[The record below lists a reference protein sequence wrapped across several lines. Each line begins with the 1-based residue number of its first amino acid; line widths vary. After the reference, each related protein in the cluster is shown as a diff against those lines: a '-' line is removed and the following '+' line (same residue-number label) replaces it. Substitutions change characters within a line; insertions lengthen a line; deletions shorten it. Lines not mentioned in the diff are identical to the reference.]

1 MIDPITLEVVKNS
14 LIEISEE
21 MGVAL
26 KRASYSPN
34 IKERNDFSCA
44 LFREDSR
51 MISQAEHLPVHLGSM
66 IFSVKQAL
74 EDFGIENIEDGD
86 IVVLNDPY
94 RGGTHLPD
102 ITLIAPIYYNGE
114 LVAFSA
120 NRAHHAD
127 IGGISPGS
135 MCGTSTEVCQ
145 EGVRIPP
152 VKLYQ
157 KEKPV
162 DDIFKL
168 ILAQVRTPHERIGD
182 LRAQAAA
189 NLIAKRRTVD
199 LIEKYGLDIVRE
211 CTEELMNYSERKT
224 RAEIEEIPDG
234 EYTFTDYMEGDGIED
249 KHFKIQVKI
258 TVKNSDMIFDFTGTD
273 KQASGPIN
281 AVLAVTT
288 SATYYVVR
296 CITDPTTPPNSGH
309 YRPVQVIAPEG
320 TLVNPVFPAP
330 VAGGNVE
337 TSQRITDVLLGALAQ
352 IIPERVIAA
361 CNGSMTN
368 ITWGGINPEDGK
380 PYAYYET
387 VGGGFGARPTKD
399 GIDGIHTHMTNTQ
412 NTPIEALEIKFP
424 IRIDKYALRPDTA
437 GAGKY
442 RGGCGI
448 ERNIRLIKGEARIS
462 ILAERHSLRPY
473 GLNGGE
479 PGGVGESLIYTKSGE
494 TIKLK
499 PKDTARL
506 KEGDLWIIRS
516 PGAGGYGNPS
526 ERDPQLVVEDIRNGL
541 VTPKT
546 HS

>member
-1 MIDPITLEVVKNS
+1 MVDPITLEVVKNS

-21 MGVAL
+21 MGVTL

-86 IVVLNDPY
+86 MVVLNDPY

-152 VKLYQ
+152 VKLY
-157 KEKPV
+157 KKGKPV

-168 ILAQVRTPHERIGD
+168 ILAQVRTPQERIGD

-224 RAEIEEIPDG
+224 RAEIEKIPDG
-234 EYTFTDYMEGDGIED
+234 EYVFTDYMEGDGIED
-249 KHFKIQVKI
+249 KSFKIQVKI
-258 TVKNSDMIFDFTGTD
+258 TVKNSDMIFDYTGTD

-288 SATYYVVR
+288 SVTYYVVR
-296 CITDPTTPPNSGH
+296 CITDPTIPPNSGH
-309 YRPVQVIAPEG
+309 YRPVQIIAPEG

-361 CNGSMTN
+361 CNGSMTS
-368 ITWGGINPEDGK
+368 ITWGGVNPEDGK

-387 VGGGFGARPTKD
+387 LGGGFGARPTKD

-412 NTPIEALEIKFP
+412 NTPIEALEIKLP
-424 IRIDKYALRPDTA
+424 IRIDKYALRPDTG

-462 ILAERHSLRPY
+462 ILAERHSLHPY

-479 PGGVGESLIYTKSGE
+479 PGGLGESLIYTKSGE

-499 PKDTARL
+499 SKDTAIL

-526 ERDPQLVVEDIRNGL
+526 ERDFQLVLKDIRNEL

>member
-1 MIDPITLEVVKNS
+1 MEVVKNS

-21 MGVAL
+21 MGVTL
-26 KRASYSPN
+26 KRAGYSPN

-74 EDFGIENIEDGD
+74 DDFGVENIEEGD
-86 IVVLNDPY
+86 MVVLNDPY

-102 ITLIAPIYYNGE
+102 ITLIAPIYYRGE
-114 LVAFSA
+114 LVAFGG

-127 IGGISPGS
+127 VGGISPGS

-152 VKLYQ
+152 VKLY
-157 KEKPV
+157 KNGKPV

-168 ILAQVRTPHERIGD
+168 ILAQVRTPQERAGD
-182 LRAQAAA
+182 IRAQAAA
-189 NLIAKRRTVD
+189 NYIAQRRMLELID
-199 LIEKYGLDIVRE
+199 KYGLGVVRE

-224 RAEIEEIPDG
+224 RAEIEKIPDG
-234 EYTFTDYMEGDGIED
+234 EYEFTDYMEGDGIED
-249 KHFKIQVKI
+249 KKIKIHVKL
-258 TVKNSDMIFDFTGTD
+258 TVKNNDMIFDYTGTD
-273 KQASGPIN
+273 KQARGPIN

-296 CITDPTTPPNSGH
+296 CITDPATPPNSGH
-309 YRPVQVIAPEG
+309 YRPVRIIAPQG
-320 TLVNPVFPAP
+320 TLINPVFPAP

-352 IIPERVIAA
+352 AAPERVIAA

-368 ITWGGINPEDGK
+368 VTWGGINPEDGK

-424 IRIDKYALRPDTA
+424 IRIEKYALRPDTG

-448 ERNIRLIKGEARIS
+448 EKDIRLIRGEARIS
-462 ILAERHSLRPY
+462 ILAERHLLHPY
-473 GLNGGE
+473 GLNGGK
-479 PGGVGESLIYTKSGE
+479 PGGVGESLVYTKSGK
-494 TIKLK
+494 TIRLK
-499 PKDTARL
+499 SKDTATL
-506 KEGDLWIIRS
+506 KEGDLWIVRS

-526 ERDPQLVVEDIRNGL
+526 ERDPQLVLKDIKNGL
-541 VTPKT
+541 VSPKNP
-546 HS
+546 

>member
-1 MIDPITLEVVKNS
+1 MVDPITLEVVKNS

-21 MGVAL
+21 MGVTL

-86 IVVLNDPY
+86 MVVLNDPY

-152 VKLYQ
+152 VKLY
-157 KEKPV
+157 KKGKPV

-168 ILAQVRTPHERIGD
+168 ILAQVRTPQERIGD

-224 RAEIEEIPDG
+224 RAEIEKIPDG
-234 EYTFTDYMEGDGIED
+234 EYVFTDYMEGDGIED
-249 KHFKIQVKI
+249 KSFKIQVKI
-258 TVKNSDMIFDFTGTD
+258 TVKNSDMIFDYTGTD

-296 CITDPTTPPNSGH
+296 CITDPTIPPNSGH
-309 YRPVQVIAPEG
+309 HRPVQIIAPEG

-361 CNGSMTN
+361 CNGSMTS
-368 ITWGGINPEDGK
+368 ITWGGVNPEDGK

-387 VGGGFGARPTKD
+387 LGGGFGARPTKD

-412 NTPIEALEIKFP
+412 NTPIEALEIKLP
-424 IRIDKYALRPDTA
+424 IRIDKYALRPDTG

-462 ILAERHSLRPY
+462 ILAERHSLHPY

-479 PGGVGESLIYTKSGE
+479 PGGLGESLIYTKSGE

-499 PKDTARL
+499 SKDTAIL

-526 ERDPQLVVEDIRNGL
+526 ERDFQLVLKDIRNEL

>member
-1 MIDPITLEVVKNS
+1 MVDPITLEVVKNS

-21 MGVAL
+21 MGVTL

-51 MISQAEHLPVHLGSM
+51 MISQAEHVPVHLGSM

-86 IVVLNDPY
+86 MVVLNDPY

-152 VKLYQ
+152 VKLY
-157 KEKPV
+157 KKGKPV

-168 ILAQVRTPHERIGD
+168 ILAQVRTPQERIGD

-224 RAEIEEIPDG
+224 RAEIEKIPDG
-234 EYTFTDYMEGDGIED
+234 EYVFTDYMEGDGIED
-249 KHFKIQVKI
+249 KNFKIQVKI
-258 TVKNSDMIFDFTGTD
+258 TVKNSDMIFDYTGTD

-296 CITDPTTPPNSGH
+296 CITDPTIPPNSGH
-309 YRPVQVIAPEG
+309 YRPVHIIAPEG

-352 IIPERVIAA
+352 VIPERVIAA

-368 ITWGGINPEDGK
+368 ISLGGVNPEDGK

-412 NTPIEALEIKFP
+412 NTPIEALETKFP
-424 IRIDKYALRPDTA
+424 IRIDKYALRPDTG

-448 ERNIRLIKGEARIS
+448 ERNIRLLKGEARIS
-462 ILAERHSLRPY
+462 ILAERHSLHPY

-479 PGGVGESLIYTKSGE
+479 PGGLGESLIYTKSGE

-499 PKDTARL
+499 SKDTAIL
-506 KEGDLWIIRS
+506 KEGDLWIVRS

-526 ERDPQLVVEDIRNGL
+526 ERDPQLVLKDIQNDL

-546 HS
+546 S

>member
-1 MIDPITLEVVKNS
+1 MVDPITLEVVKNS

-21 MGVAL
+21 MGVTL

-86 IVVLNDPY
+86 MVVLNDPY

-152 VKLYQ
+152 VKLY
-157 KEKPV
+157 KKGKPV

-168 ILAQVRTPHERIGD
+168 ILAQVRTPQERIGD

-224 RAEIEEIPDG
+224 RAEIEKIPDG
-234 EYTFTDYMEGDGIED
+234 EYVFTDYMEGDGIED
-249 KHFKIQVKI
+249 KSFKIQVKI
-258 TVKNSDMIFDFTGTD
+258 TVKNSDMIFDYTGTD

-296 CITDPTTPPNSGH
+296 CITDPTIPPNSGH
-309 YRPVQVIAPEG
+309 YRPVQIIAPEG

-361 CNGSMTN
+361 CNGSMTS
-368 ITWGGINPEDGK
+368 ITWGGVNPEDGK

-387 VGGGFGARPTKD
+387 LGGGFGARPTKD

-424 IRIDKYALRPDTA
+424 IRIDKYALRPDTG

-462 ILAERHSLRPY
+462 ILAERHSLHPY

-479 PGGVGESLIYTKSGE
+479 PGGLGESLIYTKSGE

-499 PKDTARL
+499 SKDTAIL

-526 ERDPQLVVEDIRNGL
+526 ERDFQLVLKDIRNEL

>member
-1 MIDPITLEVVKNS
+1 MVDPITLEVVKNS

-21 MGVAL
+21 MGVTL

-86 IVVLNDPY
+86 MVVLNDPY

-152 VKLYQ
+152 VKLY
-157 KEKPV
+157 KKGKPV

-168 ILAQVRTPHERIGD
+168 ILAQVRTPQERIGD

-224 RAEIEEIPDG
+224 RAEIEKIPDG
-234 EYTFTDYMEGDGIED
+234 EYVFTDYMEGDGIED
-249 KHFKIQVKI
+249 KSFKIQVKI
-258 TVKNSDMIFDFTGTD
+258 TVKNSDMIFDYTGTD

-296 CITDPTTPPNSGH
+296 CITDPTIPPNSGH
-309 YRPVQVIAPEG
+309 YRPVQIIAPEG

-361 CNGSMTN
+361 CNGSMTS
-368 ITWGGINPEDGK
+368 ITWGGVNPEDGK

-387 VGGGFGARPTKD
+387 LGGGFGARPTKD

-412 NTPIEALEIKFP
+412 NTPIEALEIKLP
-424 IRIDKYALRPDTA
+424 IRIDKYALRPDTG

-462 ILAERHSLRPY
+462 ILAERHSLHPY

-479 PGGVGESLIYTKSGE
+479 PGGLGESLIYTKSGE

-499 PKDTARL
+499 SKDTAIL

-526 ERDPQLVVEDIRNGL
+526 ERDFQLVLKDIRNEL

>member
-1 MIDPITLEVVKNS
+1 VVDPITLEVIKNS

-21 MGVAL
+21 MGVTL

-74 EDFGIENIEDGD
+74 EDFGIENIDDGD
-86 IVVLNDPY
+86 MVVLNDPY

-102 ITLIAPIYYNGE
+102 ITLIAPIYYEGE

-189 NLIAKRRTVD
+189 NHIAKRRTVD
-199 LIEKYGLDIVRE
+199 LIEKYGLDMVRE

-224 RAEIEEIPDG
+224 RAEIEKIPNG
-234 EYTFTDYMEGDGIED
+234 EYAFTDYMEGDGIED
-249 KHFKIQVKI
+249 KKFKIHVKI
-258 TVKNSDMIFDFTGTD
+258 TVKNSDMIFDYTGTD

-309 YRPVQVIAPEG
+309 YRPVQIIAPEG

-337 TSQRITDVLLGALAQ
+337 TSQRITDVLLGALAR

-424 IRIDKYALRPDTA
+424 IRIDKYALRPDTG

-448 ERNIRLIKGEARIS
+448 ERDIRLIRGEARIS
-462 ILAERHSLRPY
+462 ILAERHSLHPY
-473 GLNGGE
+473 GLNGGG
-479 PGGVGESLIYTKSGE
+479 PGGLGESLIYTKSGE
-494 TIKLK
+494 TIRLK
-499 PKDTARL
+499 SKDTAIL

-516 PGAGGYGNPS
+516 PGAGGYGDPA
-526 ERDPQLVVEDIRNGL
+526 ERDPQIVLKDIRNGL
-541 VTPKT
+541 VSPKT

>member
-1 MIDPITLEVVKNS
+1 MVDPITLEVIKNS

-21 MGVAL
+21 MGVTL

-74 EDFGIENIEDGD
+74 EDFGIENIDDGD
-86 IVVLNDPY
+86 MVVLNDPY

-102 ITLIAPIYYNGE
+102 ITLIAPIYYEGE

-189 NLIAKRRTVD
+189 NHIAKRRTVD
-199 LIEKYGLDIVRE
+199 LIEKYGLDMVRE

-224 RAEIEEIPDG
+224 RAEIEKIPNG
-234 EYTFTDYMEGDGIED
+234 EYAFTDYMEGDGIED
-249 KHFKIQVKI
+249 KKFKIHVKI
-258 TVKNSDMIFDFTGTD
+258 TVKNSDMIFDYTGTD

-309 YRPVQVIAPEG
+309 YRPVQIIAPEG

-337 TSQRITDVLLGALAQ
+337 TSQRITDVLLGALAR

-424 IRIDKYALRPDTA
+424 IRIDKYALRPDTG

-448 ERNIRLIKGEARIS
+448 ERDIRLIRGEARIS
-462 ILAERHSLRPY
+462 ILAERHSLHPY
-473 GLNGGE
+473 GLNGGG
-479 PGGVGESLIYTKSGE
+479 PGGLGESLIYTKSGE
-494 TIKLK
+494 TIRLK
-499 PKDTARL
+499 SKDTAIL

-516 PGAGGYGNPS
+516 PGAGGYGDPA
-526 ERDPQLVVEDIRNGL
+526 ERDPQIVLKDIRNGL
-541 VTPKT
+541 VSPKT

>member
-86 IVVLNDPY
+86 MVVLNDPY

-499 PKDTARL
+499 SKDTARL